1 MKKEIKPDFYKKFRC
16 IAGDCE
22 ITCCQEWKIAVDEDT
37 RKQWTSIELEESAS
51 LDGRKGEGAAVKLSD
66 YIEEKEGAQVI
77 RLNENHKCPF
87 LNEEKLCKLVI
98 NCGEETLSKTCTL
111 FPRQI
116 HEFSD
121 RTEYALVTCCPE
133 VVDMLSKEKPFQS
146 AELLLQEKEE
156 SSQSAELLLQ
166 EKENPYRE
174 KEDFLAQIR
183 QLVCSIL
190 EDEMYSVEKA
200 LKMAFYVL
208 LDILE
213 KAGMP
218 NRNARR
224 QKQVSLD
231 DYGINYKCISL
242 EAYQKEALQELSDAM
257 DAMEQDLPATF
268 EERNELFLDLAENYR
283 KEGLYTAYLE
293 PIAQLAEAYSA
304 DGYEESLLEK
314 NKEFEEKFSEYETL
328 LRRYFLQEIY
338 ADFLLPESDLR
349 DLIVAFQWIGMEYAA
364 IHQAVFLQD
373 MLEKERLSYKTVR
386 NYLVVIARMM
396 GYDEDDITE
405 YLQNSFQ
412 NLIWDWGYFALIV

>member
-1 MKKEIKPDFYKKFRC
+1 MKKEIKPDFYKKFQC
-16 IAGDCE
+16 IAGECE

-37 RKQWTSIELEESAS
+37 RKRWENITLGSA
-51 LDGRKGEGAAVKLSD
+51 EKLTD
-66 YIEEKEGAQVI
+66 YIEEKEGTSVI
-77 RLNENHKCPF
+77 RLKENHKCPF

-98 NCGEETLSKTCTL
+98 EYGEETLSKTCQL

-133 VVDMLSKEKPFQS
+133 VVDMLSKENPFES
-146 AELLLQEKEE
+146 ADLLEREK
-156 SSQSAELLLQ
+156 LLDGAGLL
-166 EKENPYRE
+166 EKENPFESADLPKQENDFQHSTE
-174 KEDFLAQIR
+174 KQDFLAQIR
-183 QLVCSIL
+183 YLICAIL
-190 EDEMYSVEKA
+190 EDETYSVEKA
-200 LKMAFYVL
+200 LKMSFYVL

-224 QKQVSLD
+224 QKRVSLD

-242 EAYQKEALQELSDAM
+242 EAYQEGALQELSDAM
-257 DAMEQDLPATF
+257 DAMEQDALATL

-293 PIAQLAEAYSA
+293 PIAQLAESYSEN
-304 DGYEESLLEK
+304 GYDEALLDKNESFE
-314 NKEFEEKFSEYETL
+314 KEFVKYETL
-328 LRRYFLQEIY
+328 VRRYFLQEIY
-338 ADFLLPESDLR
+338 ADFLLPESNLQDLV
-349 DLIVAFQWIGMEYAA
+349 VAFQWIGMEYAA
-364 IHQAVFLQD
+364 IHQALFLRFQ
-373 MLEKERLSYKTVR
+373 LEKEELPYKTVR
-386 NYLVVIARMM
+386 NYLVVIARVM

-412 NLIWDWGYFALIV
+412 NLIWEWGYFALIV